1 MAQDRRFTD
10 GGTPKTFFSGL
21 RAPTLG
27 YRRKRLAE
35 WALSLTQTENRHH
48 VFVPG
53 CSGGSSVLTLLKV
66 CPKAKVAG
74 VDPSQVAIEKAGRM
88 LKEEVEEGRCEL
100 ICSELEKLP
109 LRSRAFELA
118 VSPDN
123 IETYPEGAL
132 KEVYRVL
139 KPRGILLVYAL
150 DGERTDKAI
159 VLQEVMKAG
168 FSEIRDFSDSRQ
180 GYIGIV
186 ACKR

>member
-1 MAQDRRFTD
+1 MAKGRRVTD
-10 GGTPKTFFSGL
+10 GGTPETFFSGL
-21 RAPTLG
+21 RAPVLG

-48 VFVPG
+48 VLVAG
-53 CSGGSSVLTLLKV
+53 CSGGSSILTMLKA

-74 VDPSQVAIEKAGRM
+74 VDPSKVAIEKAGRM

-100 ICSELEKLP
+100 ICSELEELP

-123 IETYPEGAL
+123 ISSFPEGTL
-132 KEVYRVL
+132 KEIYRVL
-139 KPRGILLVYAL
+139 KPGGILLVYAFE
-150 DGERTDKAI
+150 GEMVEKSI

-168 FSEIRDFSDSRQ
+168 FSEIRDFSDASQ